1 MRPLILALLPSLAA
15 AQSAHIAQSA
25 SSDSTRLVPV
35 VITATRIESA
45 VAVPAAVT
53 VISGDLLRARG
64 ITRLADALRLVPGAT
79 VVSASSFGSQASLFV
94 RGGQSNFVRV
104 LLDGVPLNEPGG
116 ALDLGTLTLD
126 NVDRVEIVR
135 GPASVLYGAD
145 AVTGV
150 IQLIS
155 RTAVRGTRASF
166 AVDGGSYGQRDVTI
180 GGGAGFSRAAVS
192 ATVTDRAADG
202 ILPFNNAYRSRAAA
216 ASLRVLPDVRT
227 EATLSARWQ
236 ADSYHVPTN
245 SAGTP
250 EDHDAENASHRLVVA
265 LTGRRALTGRLAAAW
280 NLSSGEHNP
289 RSNDGPDTAADTM
302 GFYGYYSR
310 GAVTRRA
317 ADLRLTARL
326 GATQS
331 VTVGGEASRD
341 HERSSSL
348 ALSEYG
354 QFPGAFTAA
363 RNDRALYV
371 QAVGAVARRGT
382 YQVGARLD
390 DNSAFGTFRTVR
402 VAASWALAGAWR
414 ARAAV
419 GSAFRAPTF
428 FENFATGFV
437 LGNAALAPER
447 SRSRELGI
455 DGNSRGIAFS
465 VTAYQQRFRDLIQYT
480 SAPPSQA
487 EPNYYNVAGA
497 NADGVEATF
506 SAVLPAAVR
515 TQVSYAWTATRV
527 TDAGY
532 DTAPGANLVLGQSL
546 IRRPRHTAR
555 VEFSRDLG
563 ARAELTAG
571 AAFTGR
577 SDDRNFSAY
586 PAEPVVMPARTLID
600 VAATVRLSAPGARV
614 PLAARL
620 RADNLGGTRYQAIHG
635 FQAPGRA
642 LRLGITLG
650 QP

>member
-1 MRPLILALLPSLAA
+1 MRPLFLALLPTLAA
-15 AQSAHIAQSA
+15 AQAV
-25 SSDSTRLVPV
+25 SSDSTRLSPV
-35 VITATRIESA
+35 VITATRVESA
-45 VAVPAAVT
+45 VSAPAAVT
-53 VISGDLLRARG
+53 VLSGNLLRERG

-79 VVSASSFGSQASLFV
+79 VVSASSFGSQSSLFV

-116 ALDLGTLTLD
+116 ALDLGSLTLD
-126 NVDRVEIVR
+126 NIDRVEVVH

-155 RTAVRGTRASF
+155 RTAARGARASLAF
-166 AVDGGSYGQRDVTI
+166 DGGSYGQRDVAI
-180 GGGAGFSRAAVS
+180 SGGMGFSRAAVS
-192 ATVTDRAADG
+192 ATVTDRAAEG
-202 ILPFNNAYRSRAAA
+202 ILPFNNAFRHRGAA
-216 ASLRVLPDVRT
+216 ASLRVLPDART

-250 EDHDAENASHRLVVA
+250 EDHDAENASRRLVVA
-265 LTGRRALTGRLAAAW
+265 LTGRRVLTERLAAAW
-280 NLSSGEHNP
+280 NLASGEHNP
-289 RSNDGPDTAADTM
+289 RSHDGPDTAADTL
-302 GFYGYYSR
+302 GFYGYSSR
-310 GAVTRRA
+310 GAVTRRS
-317 ADLRLTARL
+317 ADLRLTARV

-341 HERSSSL
+341 HERSSSV

-371 QAVGAVARRGT
+371 QTVGAVARRGT

-402 VAASWALAGAWR
+402 LAASWALAGAWR

-428 FENFATGFV
+428 YENFATGYV
-437 LGNAALAPER
+437 LGNSALAPEQ
-447 SRSRELGI
+447 SRSREVGL
-455 DGNSRGIAFS
+455 DGVMRGVAFS

-480 SAPPSQA
+480 AVPSVLGA
-487 EPNYYNVAGA
+487 PNYYNVSGA
-497 NADGVEATF
+497 NADGVEATL
-506 SAVLPAAVR
+506 SGALPGAVR

-546 IRRPRHTAR
+546 IRRPRHAAR
-555 VEFSRDLG
+555 VEFSRAIG
-563 ARAELTAG
+563 ARSAVAAG
-571 AAFTGR
+571 AAYTGP
-577 SDDRNFSAY
+577 SDDRNFAAY
-586 PAEPVVMPARTLID
+586 PAEPVVMPAHTLID
-600 VAATVRLSAPGARV
+600 LSATVRISAPGARV

-620 RADNLGGTRYQAIHG
+620 RVDNLGGIRYQAIHG
-635 FQAPGRA
+635 FDAPGRA
-642 LRLGITLG
+642 VRLGITVG